1 MADRI
6 NSAKEQTANKTNL
19 NGVPTDANQ
28 DLMVAPIKA
37 DTQQIDQAGTQVN
50 QGQKDALDAT
60 NPGKINA
67 STQGA
72 KNIEYN
78 KPLDSTYP
86 TEPDPAKQVPTP
98 QKKSFTE
105 KLLEAQ
111 MANKLQDT
119 TGRPT
124 GAMQPDYPKGQ
135 GNDIDQSIPDNKI
148 PNRPNT
154 PAFNPRGPNAIDPQQ
169 PPGDALGTLPRD
181 VLGNIPGATGGAALG
196 PTYNPPKPTSMP
208 KFSMPK
214 FKL

>member
-19 NGVPTDANQ
+19 DRAPNRVNPDLTVPQIN
-28 DLMVAPIKA
+28 A

-50 QGQKDALDAT
+50 QGQKDAITAT

-86 TEPDPAKQVPTP
+86 TEPDPGKQVPTP
-98 QKKSFTE
+98 NNKGFTE
-105 KLLEAQ
+105 KLLDAQ
-111 MANKLQDT
+111 MAAKLSDNT
-119 TGRPT
+119 NRPT
-124 GAMQPDYPKGQ
+124 AAPAADYPKDQ
-135 GNDIDQSIPDNKI
+135 GNDINKPIPANRA

-154 PAFNPRGPNAIDPQQ
+154 PGFNPVNIMAIEPQQ
-169 PPGDALGTLPRD
+169 PAGDA
-181 VLGNIPGATGGAALG
+181 LGNIPGSNNGGVPG
-196 PTYNPPKPTSMP
+196 PTYNAPKPVSMP
-208 KFSMPK
+208 KISMPK
-214 FKL
+214 FKF